1 MKTVKKTWYIVGESI
16 LLDPGNEECKE
27 NMVYRR
33 RINPL
38 DPGNEDCKENR
49 IYRGGIIICNSA

>member
-1 MKTVKKTWYIVGESI
+1 MSMKTVKKTWYIVEESI

-33 RINPL
+33 RIN
-38 DPGNEDCKENR
+38 
-49 IYRGGIIICNSA
+49 SA